1 MILWTHDMDFQN
13 MTLKQ
18 MQSLFNII
26 QALQTEIADLRASC
40 TLTLSLSQENLISIV
55 IMKSEKLSDLL
66 MFENNWKKLHSF
78 IMKLCLKLQE
88 NADRYSTE
96 WNKMNYTMFWLE
108 EDTVS
113 TVNFFYY
120 NDSLNTIVLFIVL
133 FEQTYDD
140 ASHEYTA
147 MIKLKTLWQRNC
159 EFTSFFLKF
168 LSLVNELN
176 WNESAKIAA
185 LWCAI
190 SDEICAQ
197 LVTQKMSKTLSK
209 FAILY

>member
-1 MILWTHDMDFQN
+1 V
-13 MTLKQ
+13 
-18 MQSLFNII
+18 
-26 QALQTEIADLRASC
+26 LQTEVADLKASC
-40 TLTLSLSQENLISIV
+40 TLIFNSLQENLIFIM

-66 MFENNWKKLHSF
+66 MFENNQKKLCSF
-78 IMKLCLKLQE
+78 VMKLCLKLQE
-88 NADRYSTE
+88 NTDRYFTE

-108 EDTVS
+108 KDTVS
-113 TVNFFYY
+113 TVNLFYC
-120 NDSLNTIVLFIVL
+120 NDSLSMIVSFIVL
-133 FEQTYDD
+133 LEQTYDD
-140 ASHEYTA
+140 ASCEYTA
-147 MIKLKTLWQRNC
+147 MIKFEIFWQRNH
-159 EFTSFFLKF
+159 EFTSFFLEF
-168 LSLVNELN
+168 LDLVNELN